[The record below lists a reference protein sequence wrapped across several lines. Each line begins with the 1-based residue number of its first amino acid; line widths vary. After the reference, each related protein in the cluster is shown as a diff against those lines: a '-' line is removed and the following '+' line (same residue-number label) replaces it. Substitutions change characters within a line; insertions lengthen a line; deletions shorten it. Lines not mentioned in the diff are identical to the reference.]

1 MVMKM
6 KSVRVI
12 INCIFLA
19 IGNCGGPLMMRLYF
33 HNGGERIWFSSFLQT
48 VGCPLILFPLLF
60 SFLRRRRLVKQEKTS
75 LFLMKPPLFIASV
88 VAGLLMGFDNY
99 LYSYGL
105 AYIPVSTASL
115 IISAQLGF
123 TALFAFCMV
132 KQKFTPFT
140 INAIVLL
147 TLSAVVLAINSDSYK
162 LANETHKEYV
172 VGFLMTVGAALLY
185 AFILP
190 LVELSY
196 KKSRQGV
203 TYTLVLEFQMVL
215 CFVATC
221 FCLVGML
228 VAGDFKVIAREARDF
243 KLGESLYYVVVVFTA
258 VIWQAFFVGAIGL
271 IFCVSSLVSGIMV
284 SALLPVTVV
293 LAVICFQEKF
303 QAGKG
308 IALTLSLWGSVSYFY
323 GQFKS
328 GEKTK
333 AQETQET
340 QLSQLPVTD
349 SVA

>member
-1 MVMKM
+1 MMMNMKT
-6 KSVRVI
+6 VLVI

-33 HNGGERIWFSSFLQT
+33 QNGGERIWFSSFLQT

-60 SFLRRRRLVKQEKTS
+60 SFLRRRRRLEEQENTS
-75 LFLMKPPLFIASV
+75 FFLMKLPLFMASI

-123 TALFAFCMV
+123 TALFAFFMV

-140 INAIVLL
+140 INAVVLL
-147 TLSAVVLAINSDSYK
+147 TVGAVVLALNSDSDK

-172 VGFLMTVGAALLY
+172 VGFIMTVGAALLY

-196 KKSRQGV
+196 KKSRQRI
-203 TYTLVLEFQMVL
+203 TYTLALEFQMVL

-228 VAGDFKVIAREARDF
+228 VAGDFKVIAKEARDF

-258 VIWQAFFVGAIGL
+258 IIWQAFFVGAIGL
-271 IFCVSSLVSGIMV
+271 IFCASSLVSGIMI
-284 SALLPVTVV
+284 SALLPVTVI

-308 IALTLSLWGSVSYFY
+308 VALSLSLWGSVSYFY
-323 GQFKS
+323 GQMKYE
-328 GEKTK
+328 EKTK
-333 AQETQET
+333 AQET

-349 SVA
+349 SET

>member
-1 MVMKM
+1 MVKM
-6 KSVRVI
+6 KTVLVI

-33 HNGGERIWFSSFLQT
+33 HNGGERIWFPSFLQT

-60 SFLRRRRLVKQEKTS
+60 SFLRRRRLQEQEKTPF
-75 LFLMKPPLFIASV
+75 FLMKPPLFIASIV
-88 VAGLLMGFDNY
+88 VGLLMGFDNY
-99 LYSYGL
+99 LYSYGF

-123 TALFAFCMV
+123 TALFAFFMV

-147 TLSAVVLAINSDSYK
+147 TVGAVVLALNSDSDK

-190 LVELSY
+190 LVELAY
-196 KKSRQGV
+196 KKSRQRIS
-203 TYTLVLEFQMVL
+203 YTLVLEFQMVL

-228 VAGDFKVIAREARDF
+228 AAGDFKVKYALFFSFHIIYIEMNRVNEE
-243 KLGESLYYVVVVFTA
+243 LGSLTF
-258 VIWQAFFVGAIGL
+258 L
-271 IFCVSSLVSGIMV
+271 ILKEDPCVKIS
-284 SALLPVTVV
+284 
-293 LAVICFQEKF
+293 F
-303 QAGKG
+303 
-308 IALTLSLWGSVSYFY
+308 LSLLNQEGTSGLFM
-323 GQFKS
+323 KS
-328 GEKTK
+328 
-333 AQETQET
+333 
-340 QLSQLPVTD
+340 
-349 SVA
+349 

>member
-1 MVMKM
+1 MNMKT
-6 KSVRVI
+6 VLVI

-60 SFLRRRRLVKQEKTS
+60 SFLRRRRRLEEQEKTS
-75 LFLMKPPLFIASV
+75 FFLMKPPLFMASI

-123 TALFAFCMV
+123 TALFAFFMV

-140 INAIVLL
+140 INAVVLL
-147 TLSAVVLAINSDSYK
+147 TVGAVVLALNSDSDK

-172 VGFLMTVGAALLY
+172 VGFIMTIGAALLY

-196 KKSRQGV
+196 KKSRQRIA
-203 TYTLVLEFQMVL
+203 YTLALEFQMVL

-228 VAGDFKVIAREARDF
+228 VAGDFKVLAGEARDF
-243 KLGESLYYVVVVFTA
+243 KLGESLYYVVIVFTA
-258 VIWQAFFVGAIGL
+258 IIWQAFFVGAIGL
-271 IFCVSSLVSGIMV
+271 IFCASSLVSGIMI
-284 SALLPVTVV
+284 SALLPVTVI
-293 LAVICFQEKF
+293 LAVICFQENF

-308 IALTLSLWGSVSYFY
+308 VALALSLWGSVSYFY
-323 GQFKS
+323 GQIKS
-328 GEKTK
+328 EEKTK
-333 AQETQET
+333 AQET

-349 SVA
+349 SET

>member
-1 MVMKM
+1 MKM
-6 KSVRVI
+6 KTVLVI

-33 HNGGERIWFSSFLQT
+33 SNGGQRIWFSSFLQT
-48 VGCPLILFPLLF
+48 VGCPLIIFPLLF
-60 SFLRRRRLVKQEKTS
+60 SFIRRLRCLDEQEKTPF
-75 LFLMKPPLFIASV
+75 FLMKPPLFIAAILV
-88 VAGLLMGFDNY
+88 GLLMGFDNY

-123 TALFAFCMV
+123 TALFAFFMV

-140 INAIVLL
+140 INAVVLL
-147 TLSAVVLAINSDSYK
+147 TVGAVVLALNSDSDK

-172 VGFLMTVGAALLY
+172 VGFLMTIGAALLY

-190 LVELSY
+190 LVELTY
-196 KKSRQGV
+196 KKSCQRI
-203 TYTLVLEFQMVL
+203 TYTLALEFQMVL
-215 CFVATC
+215 CFFATC

-228 VAGDFKVIAREARDF
+228 AAGDFKVIAGEARDF

-271 IFCVSSLVSGIMV
+271 IFCASSLVSGIMI
-284 SALLPVTVV
+284 SALLPVTVI

-308 IALTLSLWGSVSYFY
+308 VALALSLWGSVSYFY
-323 GQFKS
+323 GQMKS
-328 GEKTK
+328 EEKTK
-333 AQETQET
+333 AQET

-349 SVA
+349 SET